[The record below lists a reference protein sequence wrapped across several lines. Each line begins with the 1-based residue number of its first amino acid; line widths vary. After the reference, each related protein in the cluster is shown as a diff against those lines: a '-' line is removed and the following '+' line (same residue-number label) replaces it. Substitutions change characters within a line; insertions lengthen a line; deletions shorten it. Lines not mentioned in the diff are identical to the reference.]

1 MVDNIKIMDQDF
13 NPDYILKNYK
23 WKEIDFNEEENIESE
38 FINGFQANLTN
49 KSRRFSLRMLL
60 TENSKTETYT
70 LSINGSIRKW
80 YFDKNSRKDLNYFE
94 FVNCIEI
101 LGSKL
106 GLKKGEIWKKFKVTQ
121 LEIGITLL
129 LKSFNNNIL
138 NCFVKYRNA
147 KRDDKHKT
155 SVYFKFINFDLL
167 LYDKLLEMKKN
178 KKLTDID
185 KNIIN
190 KFLLLRFE
198 IDIKK
203 ISGSPFKG
211 KYDKLNLLKS
221 NWNKFPNELNNY
233 LDRIKFVDTISK
245 EKVIEEK
252 ISYNDFLK
260 WNLFSRMKS
269 GGLYQTITDF
279 NNMVLPNNKSKNFN
293 DLIDI
298 YKSNIISEKDY
309 KAIILYELKKKTDRL
324 YNKGNIRYMNTY

>member
-23 WKEIDFNEEENIESE
+23 WKEIDFDEEENIESK

-49 KSRRFSLRMLL
+49 KSRKFSLRMLL
-60 TENSKTETYT
+60 TENLKTETYT

-129 LKSFNNNIL
+129 LKSFNNDIL

-147 KRDDKHKT
+147 KRDDKYVT
-155 SVYFKFINFDLL
+155 TIYFKFNNYHLKI
-167 LYDKLLEMKKN
+167 YDKLLEMKKRSG
-178 KKLTDID
+178 LTKSDN
-185 KNIIN
+185 NIIN

-198 IDIKK
+198 IGIEK
-203 ISGSPFKG
+203 ISGSPFAK
-211 KYDKLNLLKS
+211 KYDNLFLLKS
-221 NWNKFPNELNNY
+221 YWNILPNELHNY
-233 LDRIKFVDTISK
+233 LDNIKFVDTISK
-245 EKVIEEK
+245 KKVIEEK

-260 WNLFSRMKS
+260 WNVFTKMKF

-293 DLIDI
+293 DLMNI

-324 YNKGNIRYMNTY
+324 YNKGNIRYINTY